1 MSGNDPVTTL
11 DARFS
16 VPEAR
21 PTPWPEA
28 RQQLGEAGAYWL
40 STVRA
45 DGRPHVT
52 TLMAV
57 WHGDALY
64 FSTGPTEQKARNL
77 EQNQNVILTT
87 GCNDI
92 SSGLDV
98 VVEGRAVRVTD
109 DGQLRVLAAAWEAKY
124 GSEWHFEVHGGAF
137 RHTAR
142 TPGGEDEPAYVFEV
156 APVRAFGFRKD
167 DQAGQ
172 TRWRWIG
179 R

>member
-1 MSGNDPVTTL
+1 MSSNDPVTTL

-16 VPEAR
+16 VPDAR
-21 PTPWPEA
+21 PTPWSEA

-77 EQNQNVILTT
+77 EQNQKVILTT

-92 SSGLDV
+92 SRGLDV
-98 VVEGRAVRVTD
+98 VVEGRAVRVRD
-109 DGQLRVLAAAWEAKY
+109 DGRLRVLAAAWEAKY
-124 GSEWHFEVHGGAF
+124 GPSGTTRSVTAPFATPRERPA
-137 RHTAR
+137 AR
-142 TPGGEDEPAYVFEV
+142 TSP
-156 APVRAFGFRKD
+156 R
-167 DQAGQ
+167 
-172 TRWRWIG
+172 TSSRWR